1 MQDQNTSASASNA
14 NAAGKSK
21 SNSSLPLVDFI
32 SKWRSSNH
40 NSEGELHSEITPNS
54 PLLLN
59 TNKSYVSS
67 TSPLGGSTTALHRNE
82 LPDVPYPAPES
93 FLIPGRVP
101 PTHYAGYE
109 DTDTDTE
116 EDTDDEDDDEAQSI
130 KSYSSDHIRTYDRL
144 SLSRVTSSNSD
155 YDHIKLK
162 RPDNEIIDI
171 PYLDADEYSS
181 SSTKN
186 TARSRGCFSKFSRLC
201 RWSKSS
207 QRAKSQ
213 ESIELQ
219 ERYSKSDNK
228 SDSKK
233 SKSRSKRSRYTYF
246 IRDTYKPKY
255 RPTVFNLAK

>member
-1 MQDQNTSASASNA
+1 MQDQNPKGAS
-14 NAAGKSK
+14 KSK

-59 TNKSYVSS
+59 TNKSYVGS
-67 TSPLGGSTTALHRNE
+67 TSPLGGSTTLHRAERNE

-101 PTHYAGYE
+101 PDRYNDRYE
-109 DTDTDTE
+109 DTTDTE
-116 EDTDDEDDDEAQSI
+116 DTEDDDDDEAQSI

-162 RPDNEIIDI
+162 KPDNEIIDI
-171 PYLDADEYSS
+171 PYLDADDYS

-186 TARSRGCFSKFSRLC
+186 TNRGCFSFSRLC

-233 SKSRSKRSRYTYF
+233 SKNRSKRSRY
-246 IRDTYKPKY
+246 
-255 RPTVFNLAK
+255 LLC

>member
-1 MQDQNTSASASNA
+1 MQDQNPKGAS
-14 NAAGKSK
+14 KSK

-162 RPDNEIIDI
+162 KPDNEIIDI
-171 PYLDADEYSS
+171 PYLDADDYS

-186 TARSRGCFSKFSRLC
+186 TNRGCFSFSRLC

-233 SKSRSKRSRYTYF
+233 SKNRSKRSRY
-246 IRDTYKPKY
+246 
-255 RPTVFNLAK
+255 LLC